1 MKKVFVDTNVLL
13 DLLLER
19 VPWAQDAA
27 LLFSMADR
35 KEVELLCCS
44 LSFSTAVYL
53 MQRFKYTRKEIVSKL
68 SILKSICTITTVNG
82 AVIDRMLQSDF
93 EDLEDAFQ
101 PCFRGRHHRHQKNR
115 GFRFCA
121 DSSAYTARIYQT
133 TIKNRTHYVYHQTF

>member
-19 VPWAQDAA
+19 EPWAQDAA

-35 KEVELLCCS
+35 KEVELLCRS
-44 LSFSTAVYL
+44 LSFSTSIYL

-68 SILKSICTITTVNG
+68 SIVKSICAITTVNE

-93 EDLEDAFQ
+93 ADLEGAIQYYSALAFGAETIVT
-101 PCFRGRHHRHQKNR
+101 RNT
-115 GFRFCA
+115 A
-121 DSSAYTARIYQT
+121 DFAAARIPVLTPQEY
-133 TIKNRTHYVYHQTF
+133 IKQQYNLNTL

>member
-1 MKKVFVDTNVLL
+1 MRKIFIDTNVLL

-19 VPWAQDAA
+19 EPWAKNAA

-68 SILKSICTITTVNG
+68 SIVKSICTITTVNE

-93 EDLEDAFQ
+93 SDFEDAIQYYSALSFGAEVIITRNHKD
-101 PCFRGRHHRHQKNR
+101 F
-115 GFRFCA
+115 A
-121 DSSAYTARIYQT
+121 DSRIPVMTPQEF
-133 TIKNRTHYVYHQTF
+133 IKQQ

>member
-1 MKKVFVDTNVLL
+1 MKKTFIDTNVLL

-19 VPWAQDAA
+19 EPWAQDSA

-53 MQRFKYTRKEIVSKL
+53 MQRFGYTRKEIVKKL
-68 SILKSICTITTVNG
+68 SIVKSICTITTVND

-93 EDLEDAFQ
+93 ADLEDAIQYYSALAFGAETIVT
-101 PCFRGRHHRHQKNR
+101 RNT
-115 GFRFCA
+115 A
-121 DSSAYTARIYQT
+121 DYADARIPVLSPQEF
-133 TIKNRTHYVYHQTF
+133 IKQQ